1 MICKKHVKKKCW
13 ESKPVPS
20 VYLAEALKRP
30 LTLPSLISNCMPPK
44 KRAYQEDEVK
54 AFQKINEV
62 KKSCEINKTHLPIGF
77 QSNKTSE
84 LSLFFHLG
92 YDETTGFFNDF

>member
-54 AFQKINEV
+54 AFQKINGI
-62 KKSCEINKTHLPIGF
+62 KKSCEINKTHLSIGF

>member
-44 KRAYQEDEVK
+44 KRVYQEDEVK
-54 AFQKINEV
+54 AFQKINEI